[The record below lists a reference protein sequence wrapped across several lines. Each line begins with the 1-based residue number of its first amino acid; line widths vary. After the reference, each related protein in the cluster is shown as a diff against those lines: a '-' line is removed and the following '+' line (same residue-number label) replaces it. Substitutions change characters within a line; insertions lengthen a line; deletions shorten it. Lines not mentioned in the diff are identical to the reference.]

1 MAGTY
6 TSNKA
11 EQGGYSLHTVVVT
24 VDASGDCTAYT
35 EPVWGKVEAVAYVK
49 TDYADGV
56 DFTIT
61 GETTTVSLWTD
72 TNINATETVLPHAVM
87 NLNTSGAALTT
98 HTPIVL
104 AGERIKLV
112 IASGGVSKVG
122 TFKIIVKR

>member
-1 MAGTY
+1 MA
-6 TSNKA
+6 KA
-11 EQGGYSLHTVVVT
+11 EQGSYTLYTVT
-24 VDASGDCTAYT
+24 ATTDGSGDVTTYT
-35 EPVWGKVEAVAYVK
+35 DEPVWGEVKSVAYVK

-61 GETTTVSLWTD
+61 GETTTASLWTD

-104 AGERIKLV
+104 AGERIKFV
-112 IASGGVSKVG
+112 IAQGGASKVG
-122 TFKIIVKR
+122 TFKVIVKR